1 MPSLVKVKFSF
12 HGSLGLMHQLLSS
25 MPNLEHLTIEIW
37 NEYMNGYRWE
47 EIIANHLPRLT
58 VFRFK
63 MEYEAH
69 GDDNFSEEANK
80 LLNSFRTYFWLEEHQ

>member
-1 MPSLVKVKFSF
+1 
-12 HGSLGLMHQLLSS
+12 
-25 MPNLEHLTIEIW
+25 
-37 NEYMNGYRWE
+37 
-47 EIIANHLPRLT
+47 
-58 VFRFK
+58 